1 MEDKRHERE
10 AAAEAARLQNPIF
23 ALGVSGD
30 ADMSNPLLKYAQNA
44 LAIQNL
50 MANIIQ
56 AN

>member
-44 LAIQNL
+44 LANQNL
-50 MANIIQ
+50 MASIIQ